1 MMSTSLS
8 TEHHKEDFL
17 IELGTEELPPK
28 ALKSLSEAFTRG
40 IIAGLEKAQITYND
54 YEPFATPR
62 RLALLIKGLDTA
74 QPDQQLERK
83 GPAVKAAFD
92 AEGNPGK
99 AALGFARANGVD
111 FADLEQEETPKG
123 AWLVYRSV
131 KPGEATRDLLPK
143 IITQSLN
150 NLPIPK
156 RMRWGT
162 SRIEFVRPVHWLLM
176 LLGDDPDKNII
187 DCEILGLKAG
197 NTTRGHR
204 FLANREITITTPADY
219 ARVLCEQGKVIANFT
234 TRRDIIRE
242 QVEQVA
248 SAINGHSV
256 IDPDLLDEVTALN
269 EWPVALCGRFDE
281 EFLAVPSEALISS
294 MKGHQKYFHVEN
306 SEGKLLPH
314 FITVAN
320 IDSSEPHL
328 VVAGNEK
335 VIRPRLADAKFFYD
349 TDRKKTQDDRREKLK
364 PIVFQEQLGSVFV
377 KTERIARLSSYIAQ
391 TEGGDAKLAER
402 AGLLCKSDLVSE
414 MVLEFPEL
422 QGIMGQYYADHDGE
436 NPEVSKTL
444 YEQYMPRFAGDQLP
458 STLIGCAVAIADKVD
473 TITGIFGINQLPTGS
488 KDPFALRR
496 ASIGVL
502 RIIVEKKLNLDLEAL
517 IDQAMLGYQEQGISL
532 PALDDLNTTVV
543 NYMLERFD
551 AAYQEEGIA
560 VEIINAVKA
569 LRPTRPLDFDRR
581 IKAITRFNTMDE
593 ADALASAN
601 KRVANI
607 LAKAGDIIIPDTLDE
622 TLLSDIAEL
631 ELANVVFAKKEEIA
645 PALAEGRYALVME
658 SLAALKEPIDLFF
671 DQVLVN
677 AEDEA
682 VRLNRY
688 ALLRQLRSLFLQVAD
703 ISLLQK
709 S

>member
-1 MMSTSLS
+1 MSTIN
-8 TEHHKEDFL
+8 KEDFL

-28 ALKSLSEAFTRG
+28 ALKSLSEAFTQE
-40 IIAGLEKAQITYND
+40 IISGLEKAQITFIG
-54 YEPFATPR
+54 YESFAAPR

-74 QPDQQLERK
+74 QPDQKLERK
-83 GPAVKAAFD
+83 GPAVKAAYD
-92 AEGNPGK
+92 AEGNPSK
-99 AALGFARANGVD
+99 AALGFARSNGVN
-111 FADLEQEETPKG
+111 FEDLEQEETPKG
-123 AWLVYRSV
+123 AWLVYRPV
-131 KPGEATRDLLPK
+131 KQGEATNALLPE

-156 RMRWGT
+156 RMRWGA
-162 SRIEFVRPVHWLLM
+162 SRTEFVRPVHWLLM
-176 LLGDDPDKNII
+176 LQGNSII
-187 DCEILGLKAG
+187 DGEILGLKAG

-204 FLANREITITTPADY
+204 FHANQEITINTPADY
-219 ARVLCEQGKVIANFT
+219 AQVLHEQGKVIANFD
-234 TRRDIIRE
+234 TRREIIRE

-248 SAINGHSV
+248 TTINGHSV
-256 IDPDLLDEVTALN
+256 IDPGLLDEVTALN
-269 EWPVALCGRFDE
+269 EWPVALSGRFDD
-281 EFLAVPSEALISS
+281 EFLSVPSEALISS

-306 SEGKLLPH
+306 SEGKLLPY

-320 IDSSEPHL
+320 IESSEPRH
-328 VVAGNEK
+328 VVEGNEK

-349 TDRKKTQDDRREKLK
+349 TDRKQTQDNRREKLK
-364 PIVFQEQLGSVFV
+364 SIVFQAQLGSVFA
-377 KTERIARLSSYIAQ
+377 KTERIARLSSYISQ

-402 AGLLCKSDLVSE
+402 AGQLCKSDLVSE

-422 QGIMGQYYADHDGE
+422 QGIMGQYYADNDGE

-517 IDQAMLGYQEQGISL
+517 IDQAIQGYQEQGVSL
-532 PALDDLNTTVV
+532 PALDNLNTTVV

-560 VEIINAVKA
+560 IEVINSVKA
-569 LRPTRPLDFDRR
+569 LRPTRPLDFDLR
-581 IKAITRFNTMDE
+581 IKAITRFNAMDE

-601 KRVANI
+601 KRVSNI
-607 LAKAGDIIIPDTLDE
+607 LAKAGDIVIPDTLDE
-622 TLLSDIAEL
+622 TLLSEAAEV
-631 ELANVVFAKKEEIA
+631 ELAKVVFAKKQEIA
-645 PALAEGRYALVME
+645 PALEEGRYALAME
-658 SLAALKEPIDLFF
+658 SLAALKEPVDRFF

-677 AEDEA
+677 AEEES

-688 ALLRQLRSLFLQVAD
+688 AILKQLRSLFLHVAD

>member
-1 MMSTSLS
+1 MMSTSLNKAL
-8 TEHHKEDFL
+8 KEDFL

-28 ALKSLSEAFTRG
+28 ALKNLSDAFTRG
-40 IIAGLEKAQITYND
+40 ILSGLEQAQITFSD
-54 YEPFATPR
+54 YQSFAAPR

-83 GPAVKAAFD
+83 GPAVKAAYD
-92 AEGNPGK
+92 AEGNPSK
-99 AALGFARANGVD
+99 AALGFARSNGVN

-123 AWLVYRSV
+123 AWLIYRSV
-131 KPGEATRDLLPK
+131 KPGQATKDLLPQ

-156 RMRWGT
+156 RMRWGA
-162 SRIEFVRPVHWLLM
+162 SRTEFVRPVHWLLM
-176 LLGDDPDKNII
+176 LQGNHII
-187 DCEILGLKAG
+187 DCDILGLKAG

-204 FLANREITITTPADY
+204 FHGNREITITNPADY
-219 ARVLCEQGKVIANFT
+219 AQVLHEQGKVIANFE

-248 SAINGHSV
+248 TTINGHSV

-269 EWPVALCGRFDE
+269 EWPVALCGRFDD

-320 IDSSEPHL
+320 IDSAEPRH
-328 VVAGNEK
+328 VVEGNEK

-349 TDRKKTQDDRREKLK
+349 TDRKQTQDDRREKLK
-364 PIVFQEQLGSVFV
+364 PIVFQAQLGSVFA

-391 TEGGDAKLAER
+391 TEGGDATLAER
-402 AGLLCKSDLVSE
+402 AGQLCKSDLVSE

-422 QGIMGQYYADHDGE
+422 QGIMGQYYADNDGE

-517 IDQAMLGYQEQGISL
+517 IDQAILGYQELGVSL

-560 VEIINAVKA
+560 IEVINSVKA

-581 IKAITRFNTMDE
+581 IKAITRFNAMDE

-601 KRVANI
+601 KRVSNI
-607 LAKAGDIIIPDTLDE
+607 LAKAGDIIIPDALDE
-622 TLLSDIAEL
+622 TLLSEISEL
-631 ELANVVFAKKEEIA
+631 ELANIVFAKKEEIA
-645 PALAEGRYALVME
+645 PALAEGRYALAME
-658 SLAALKEPIDLFF
+658 SLAALKQPVDMFF

-677 AEDEA
+677 AEDETI
-682 VRLNRY
+682 RLNRY
-688 ALLRQLRSLFLQVAD
+688 ALLKQLRSLFLQVAD

>member
-1 MMSTSLS
+1 MSTI
-8 TEHHKEDFL
+8 TKEDFL

-28 ALKSLSEAFTRG
+28 ALNSLSDAFTQG
-40 IIAGLEKAQITYND
+40 IISGLEKNQVTFTD
-54 YEPFATPR
+54 YQTFAAPR
-62 RLALLIKGLDTA
+62 RLALLVKGLATA
-74 QPDQQLERK
+74 QPDQLLERK
-83 GPAVKAAFD
+83 GPAVTAAYDSAGNPSKAAM
-92 AEGNPGK
+92 
-99 AALGFARANGVD
+99 GFARSNGVN
-111 FADLEQEETPKG
+111 FEDLEQEETPRG

-131 KPGEATRDLLPK
+131 KQGEATRDLLPD

-156 RMRWGT
+156 RMRWGARRT
-162 SRIEFVRPVHWLLM
+162 EFVRPVHWLLM
-176 LLGDDPDKNII
+176 LQGNNVIE
-187 DCEILGLKAG
+187 CEILGLKAG

-204 FLANREITITTPADY
+204 FHANREIIINSPADY
-219 ARVLCEQGKVIANFT
+219 EWVLREQGKVIANFA

-242 QVEQVA
+242 QVNSVA
-248 SAINGHSV
+248 ASINGHAV
-256 IDPDLLDEVTALN
+256 IDPELLDEVTALN
-269 EWPVALCGRFDE
+269 EWPVALAGRFDD

-306 SEGKLLPH
+306 SEGKLIPH

-320 IDSSEPHL
+320 IESSEPHQ

-349 TDRKKTQDDRREKLK
+349 TDREQTQDDRRAKLK
-364 PIVFQEQLGSVFV
+364 PIVFQAQLSSVFA
-377 KTERIARLSSYIAQ
+377 KTERIARLASYIAQ
-391 TEGGDAKLAER
+391 TESGDAKMAER
-402 AGLLCKSDLVSE
+402 AGQLCKSDLVSE

-422 QGIMGQYYADHDGE
+422 QGIMGQYYADNDGE
-436 NPEVSKTL
+436 SPEVSKTL

-458 STLIGCAVAIADKVD
+458 STLTGCAVAIADKVD
-473 TITGIFGINQLPTGS
+473 TITGIFGIDQLPTGS

-517 IDQAMLGYQEQGISL
+517 IHQAMLGYQEQGIAL
-532 PALDDLNTTVV
+532 PATERLNTTAV

-551 AAYQEEGIA
+551 AAYQEEGVA
-560 VEIINAVKA
+560 VEVINSVKA
-569 LRPTRPLDFDRR
+569 LRPTRPLDFDLR
-581 IKAITRFNTMDE
+581 IKAVTRFNAMDE

-601 KRVANI
+601 KRVSNI
-607 LAKAGDIIIPDTLDE
+607 LAKAGDIVIPDTLDE
-622 TLLSDIAEL
+622 TLLSESAEI
-631 ELANVVFAKKEEIA
+631 ELAKVVFDKKQAIS
-645 PALAEGRYALVME
+645 PALEEGRYALVME
-658 SLAALKEPIDLFF
+658 SLAALKEPVDRFF

-677 AEDEA
+677 ADDEA
-682 VRLNRY
+682 IRLNRY
-688 ALLRQLRSLFLQVAD
+688 ALLKQLRSLFLHVAD

>member
-1 MMSTSLS
+1 MSTSLNK
-8 TEHHKEDFL
+8 EHKEDFL

-40 IIAGLEKAQITYND
+40 IISGLEKNQITFTR
-54 YEPFATPR
+54 YESFAAPR
-62 RLALLIKGLDTA
+62 RLALLITGLDTA

-83 GPAVKAAFD
+83 GPAIKAAYD
-92 AEGNPGK
+92 AEGNPSK
-99 AALGFARANGVD
+99 AALGFARANGVH
-111 FADLEQEETPKG
+111 FEDLEQEETPKG
-123 AWLVYRSV
+123 TWLVYRSV
-131 KPGEATRDLLPK
+131 KPGEATRDLLPE
-143 IITQSLN
+143 IVTQSLD

-156 RMRWGT
+156 RMRWGA
-162 SRIEFVRPVHWLLM
+162 SRTEFVRPVHWLLM
-176 LLGDDPDKNII
+176 LQGNSVI
-187 DCEILGLKAG
+187 DCEILGLKSG

-204 FLANREITITTPADY
+204 FHAHQAITITKPADY
-219 ARVLCEQGKVIANFT
+219 AQALREQGKVIASFD
-234 TRRDIIRE
+234 TRREIIRE

-248 SAINGHSV
+248 TTINGHSV

-281 EFLAVPSEALISS
+281 EFLSVPSEALISS

-320 IDSSEPHL
+320 IESSGPRH
-328 VVAGNEK
+328 VVEGNEK

-364 PIVFQEQLGSVFV
+364 PIVFQAQLGSVFA
-377 KTERIARLSSYIAQ
+377 KTERIARLSSYIAE

-402 AGLLCKSDLVSE
+402 AGQLCKSDLVSE

-422 QGIMGQYYADHDGE
+422 QGIMGQYYADNDGE

-502 RIIVEKKLNLDLEAL
+502 RIIVEKKLNLDLVAL
-517 IDQAMLGYQEQGISL
+517 IDQAIQGYQEQGVSL
-532 PALDDLNTTVV
+532 PALDNLNTTIV

-560 VEIINAVKA
+560 IEIVNSVKA
-569 LRPTRPLDFDRR
+569 LRPTRPLDFDLR
-581 IKAITRFNTMDE
+581 IKAITRFNAMNE

-601 KRVANI
+601 KRVSNI
-607 LAKAGDIIIPDTLDE
+607 LAKAGDIVIPDALDE
-622 TLLSDIAEL
+622 TLLREVAEI
-631 ELANVVFAKKEEIA
+631 ELAKVVFVKKQEIA
-645 PALAEGRYALVME
+645 PALEAGRYAVVMDN
-658 SLAALKEPIDLFF
+658 LAALKEPVDRFF

-677 AEDEA
+677 AEEEA

-688 ALLRQLRSLFLQVAD
+688 ALLKQLRSLFLQVAD